1 MQLPIESPL
10 VPVLFASDATHLN
23 NYSGDGKV
31 WPLYMRIGN
40 IKSSITN
47 KSSNLAWVPV
57 ALLPVRLKHI
67 KKVPGGLKKNRN
79 TSLLR
84 SCTACLR
91 LSYVRYRTRYRM
103 ESKSHM
109 RIRWFGV
116 TIFGSLQGWRTYGKF
131 NNTLHLFH
139 PMSHLWISCAHAWWI
154 STTPTAQSPPE
165 CRVGAEIGQA
175 ETP

>member
-1 MQLPIESPL
+1 MVKCGPYIWELEISNRVGEISQVIWRGFQLLCCQSDQS
-10 VPVLFASDATHLN
+10 ASKRFL
-23 NYSGDGKV
+23 SGRK
-31 WPLYMRIGN
+31 
-40 IKSSITN
+40 KS
-47 KSSNLAWVPV
+47 
-57 ALLPVRLKHI
+57 R
-67 KKVPGGLKKNRN
+67 NR
-79 TSLLR
+79 SLLR

-109 RIRWFGV
+109 WIRWFGV